1 MAIKDL
7 RIMRRGV
14 DVTVVVGQ
22 NKYGG
27 DVVARVTFTRAQVA
41 EVLAPL
47 EALAYQEAMSVLT
60 TSVTQKEI
68 DERVRLEV
76 AAAVGPSKE
85 AAKTNARKTIEKLIK
100 GVEDDLSYTERDRSL
115 GEGSNIQVLPYH
127 RVASLKRKMEQAREL
142 LETTFKASEKAS

>member
-14 DVTVVVGQ
+14 DVTVVVGS
-22 NKYGG
+22 NRYGG
-27 DVVARVTFTRAQVA
+27 DVTAKVTFTRAQLT

-47 EALAYQEAMSVLT
+47 EALALEEAMSILA
-60 TSVTQKEI
+60 TSVSQKEV

-76 AAAVGPSKE
+76 AEKVGPTKE
-85 AAKTNARKTIEKLIK
+85 AAKANARKAIEKLIK
-100 GVEDDLSYTERDRSL
+100 GVEDDLSHTLRDPSH
-115 GEGSNIQVLPYH
+115 GEGSNYQVLPHY
-127 RVASLKRKMEQAREL
+127 RVDALKRKMEQAREL

>member
-14 DVTVVVGQ
+14 DVTVVVGS
-22 NKYGG
+22 NRYGG
-27 DVVARVTFTRAQVA
+27 DVTAKVTFTRAQLA

-47 EALAYQEAMSVLT
+47 EALALEEAMSILA
-60 TSVTQKEI
+60 TSVSQKEV

-76 AAAVGPSKE
+76 AEKVGPSKE
-85 AAKTNARKTIEKLIK
+85 AAKANARKAIEKLIK
-100 GVEDDLSYTERDRSL
+100 GVEDDLSRTERDMSR
-115 GEGSNIQVLPYH
+115 GEGSNYQVLPPY
-127 RVASLKRKMEQAREL
+127 RVDSLKRKMVQAREL

>member
-27 DVVARVTFTRAQVA
+27 DVVAKVTFTRAQVA

-47 EALAYQEAMSVLT
+47 EALAYQEAMSVLS
-60 TSVTQKEI
+60 TSVTQKEV
-68 DERVRLEV
+68 DERVRLELARLV
-76 AAAVGPSKE
+76 EPAKE
-85 AAKTNARKTIEKLIK
+85 TTRRNARHP
-100 GVEDDLSYTERDRSL
+100 D
-115 GEGSNIQVLPYH
+115 
-127 RVASLKRKMEQAREL
+127 
-142 LETTFKASEKAS
+142 

>member
-14 DVTVVVGQ
+14 DVTVVVGS

-27 DVVARVTFTRAQVA
+27 DVTCKVNFSRDQLA

-47 EALAYQEAMSVLT
+47 EALALEEAMAVLS
-60 TSVTQKEI
+60 TSVVQKDV

-76 AAAVGPSKE
+76 EAGVASTKERLAKNNRSTVEQLLKSIEKDLVTEKQRFMLGDVEKVIETVPSW
-85 AAKTNARKTIEKLIK
+85 NLARIKKTIETARAS
-100 GVEDDLSYTERDRSL
+100 V
-115 GEGSNIQVLPYH
+115 QQ
-127 RVASLKRKMEQAREL
+127 RVAS
-142 LETTFKASEKAS
+142 